1 MASDFQPLRPDEPIG
16 VVALSG
22 PVDQDVLDEGL
33 DALRGWGHQLVLA
46 PNLLHRTDYLAGDDD
61 ERLKGLEWV
70 LDRGARVVI
79 AVRGGYGVT
88 RLLSRLPW
96 SRLTDDG
103 VVFVG
108 FSDLTAVINP
118 LVSRGGAIQIH
129 GPMVAGGIGDP
140 KNGGRLLSLLSGDL
154 VGESLFRL
162 GDRSVVV
169 PGRARGRSMG
179 GSLSLL
185 CALLGTPFAAD
196 LDGCVLFLEDVN
208 EPLYRLDRM
217 LTHLVC
223 SGTLQRVK
231 ALISGSL
238 RGCRPAAGRS
248 ERWRKLVVGA
258 APKGVPVVV
267 DLPFGHG
274 SVNRAFPIG
283 ATIELD
289 TDSGLVTWSG

>member
-1 MASDFQPLRPDEPIG
+1 MEREFQPLRPDDAIG

-22 PVDQDVLDEGL
+22 PAER
-33 DALRGWGHQLVLA
+33 DALESGLGELQGWGHPVVTA
-46 PNLLHRTDYLAGDDD
+46 PNLYHRTGYLAGDDD
-61 ERLKGLEWV
+61 ERLSGLEWV
-70 LDRGARVVI
+70 LDRGVRVVI
-79 AVRGGYGVT
+79 ALRGGFGST

-96 SRLTDDG
+96 SRLTEDG
-103 VVFVG
+103 VTFVG
-108 FSDLTAVINP
+108 FSDLTAVMNP
-118 LVSRGGAIQIH
+118 LVSRGGAIQVH
-129 GPMVAGGIGDP
+129 GPMVTGGVGDP
-140 KNGGRLLSLLSGDL
+140 RNGGRLRSLLSGHL
-154 VGESLFRL
+154 VGKPLFRIP
-162 GDRSVVV
+162 DPSVVT
-169 PGRARGRSMG
+169 PGRVRGPSMG
-179 GSLSLL
+179 GNLSLL
-185 CALLGTPFAAD
+185 CALQGTPFAPD
-196 LDGCVLFLEDVN
+196 LDGCILFLEDVN

-248 ERWRKLVVGA
+248 ERWRKLVAGA
-258 APKGVPVVV
+258 VPSGVPVVV

-274 SVNRAFPIG
+274 SVNQAFPIG